1 MRHWMIKKR
10 VELNFTQEQVAN
22 RADIARTT
30 YAMIEQENRTPSVNV
45 AKKIARVLGVEWT
58 IFFEEKCH
66 DTRHKKQKLA

>member
-30 YAMIEQENRTPSVNV
+30 YAMIEQENRRPSVNV
-45 AKKIARVLGVEWT
+45 AKKIARVLGVDWT
-58 IFFEEKCH
+58 IFFEEKYH
-66 DTRHKKQKLA
+66 DSRHGTQKLA